1 MQFAIVQAET
11 YDEAFKLAE
20 AGRAAPGG
28 AQLCHK
34 IVKGLYGGYS
44 VITIE
49 PMLLADMLTGEM
61 PMLPQLKGQMGALD
75 ALSTLDDMDNVA

>member
-1 MQFAIVQAET
+1 MKFAIVQAET
-11 YDEAFKLAE
+11 HDEAFKLAQ
-20 AGRAAPGG
+20 ARRAAPGG

-34 IVKGLYGGYS
+34 VVKGLYGGYS

-49 PMLLADMLTGEM
+49 PMMLVDMLTGKM

-75 ALSTLDDMDNVA
+75 VLSSVA